1 MEIHGVVHSPP
12 APKQRQ
18 LKNGAVTALQGA
30 EMRVGDDFLAK
41 RQPQRQVSPILANLK
56 AKTATKCVTKQN
68 YMNHMKEINE
78 TQ

>member
-1 MEIHGVVHSPP
+1 MALSRPFKV
-12 APKQRQ
+12 PKC
-18 LKNGAVTALQGA
+18 
-30 EMRVGDDFLAK
+30 VGDDFLAK